1 MNRSSSRSYYAAQG
15 AAQRT
20 AHAVAMSHHA
30 VAQNSSAS
38 WIRMAVSTVMLGI
51 VLGALAAHQLL
62 RTAG

>member
-20 AHAVAMSHHA
+20 TQHRYALA
-30 VAQNSSAS
+30 VAQNQSAS
-38 WIRMAVSTVMLGI
+38 LVRLAVGTVMLGI

-62 RTAG
+62 RAAV